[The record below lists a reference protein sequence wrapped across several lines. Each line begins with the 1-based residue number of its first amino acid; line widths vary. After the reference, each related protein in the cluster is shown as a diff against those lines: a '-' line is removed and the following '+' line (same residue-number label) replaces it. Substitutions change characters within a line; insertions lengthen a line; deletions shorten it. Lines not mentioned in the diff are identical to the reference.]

1 MLTNEE
7 VKKMEEVFK
16 RNKKLGV
23 KPQTQAQLASILG
36 ISRQLFYHIAKTEV
50 GSKYE
55 AIVKNWIKENS
66 GKKYKVVYK
75 VCENKLK
82 YLEKY
87 GFQHDFKS
95 YYTKY
100 TTLDSGSYQYVVNE
114 TDCILK
120 MIITNEDRVMIDLNA
135 FELPS
140 DDTMVVEYEEVK
152 NVCIFDEKITD
163 FDLIYNLTKDKIIY
177 RTLEIE

>member
-7 VKKMEEVFK
+7 IKKMEEIFK
-16 RNKKLGV
+16 RNKKLGI
-23 KPQTQAQLASILG
+23 KPQTQAQLAAILG
-36 ISRQLFYHIAKTEV
+36 TSRQLLYHVIKTEV

-66 GKKYKVVYK
+66 GKKYKVIYK

-87 GFQHDFKS
+87 GFQHEFKT
-95 YYTKY
+95 YYTQY
-100 TTLDSGSYQYVVNE
+100 TTLASGSYQFMVSE
-114 TDCILK
+114 KDCVLK
-120 MIITNEDRVMIDLNA
+120 MIITNEDKVMLDLNA
-135 FELPS
+135 FELPV
-140 DDTMVVEYEEVK
+140 DNTIVVDYEEVK

-163 FDLIYNLTKDKIIY
+163 FDLIYNLTRDKIIY
-177 RTLEIE
+177 RTLETE